1 MASRRRHLHRR
12 KSWPSGVPITI
23 RVGSRRAP
31 RRFHE
36 VQVAG
41 PKDAGRFARLVED
54 QVRNYPRDPLII
66 SVNGYQPWL
75 EEIFSTC
82 IEDYWSDISDLDR
95 EVQFASTMQFPEK
108 ASQKGQFVPWT
119 FIIDH
124 MNVPQV
130 YYWSVDLEPPPAD
143 NFGLPLIENFRFRI
157 GVWQMGQGAY
167 LVDRNISVTII
178 FTKPTEVSELVVS
191 EIMFA
196 NLYKDVDFTN
206 PREDEEG
213 ICWIFIRLYW
223 LLSDWQNIVS
233 AITVRLGEAE
243 LNSQGRKIP
252 VKWRARSMHH
262 EIDRVFEL
270 KDYLQFHSRCFKK
283 LQKLKDEVPKN
294 EQDDPLWN
302 DQDDAVEDLDQY
314 GASMDSLKERLSN
327 LIDLEFNI
335 QNAVQAD
342 NSAYLSIVATLFLP
356 VSFVASIFGISSVD
370 WSALLYLYVSIPV
383 LILSIIF
390 TISFGWV
397 LNKIQKALYPVGER
411 RIHLQPRDFTL
422 LGDELPGV
430 TDVAG
435 SFNSARTRKHAT
447 AKDNGLRTRTRSRSR
462 LRSEKGD

>member
-1 MASRRRHLHRR
+1 
-12 KSWPSGVPITI
+12 
-23 RVGSRRAP
+23 
-31 RRFHE
+31 
-36 VQVAG
+36 
-41 PKDAGRFARLVED
+41 
-54 QVRNYPRDPLII
+54 
-66 SVNGYQPWL
+66 
-75 EEIFSTC
+75 
-82 IEDYWSDISDLDR
+82 
-95 EVQFASTMQFPEK
+95 MQFPEK

-143 NFGLPLIENFRFRI
+143 NFGLPLIENFRFRT
-157 GVWQMGQGAY
+157 GVWQMGQGAC

-178 FTKPTEVSELVVS
+178 FTKPTEICELVVT

-223 LLSDWQNIVS
+223 LLSDWQNIIS

-243 LNSQGRKIP
+243 LNSQGRKVP